1 MKTIDRLI
9 IKASKAYGLTGKE
22 ISVAIIS
29 LMDNGKWQAQA
40 QIWTGKAGSGETLY
54 KECDTLEDAESY
66 INELADAYPPKDDI
80 PVIIDDI
87 RE

>member
-29 LMDNGKWQAQA
+29 SMDNGKWQARA
-40 QIWTGKAGSGETLY
+40 QIWTGKAGSGKHSIKSATLW
-54 KECDTLEDAESY
+54 KMPRAILTS
-66 INELADAYPPKDDI
+66 
-80 PVIIDDI
+80 
-87 RE
+87 

>member
-22 ISVAIIS
+22 IAVAIIS
-29 LMDNGKWQAQA
+29 PLDNGKWKAQA
-40 QIWTGKAGSGETLY
+40 EIWTGKPESGEMLY
-54 KECDTLEDAESY
+54 RECDTLEAAENY
-66 INELADAYPPKDDI
+66 IDELASKYPPRKDI
-80 PVIIDDI
+80 PVIINDV